1 MMKVKGSSQQGDLT
15 VLCIQNEYFLM
26 LRFSDISLYFYILQ
40 VKKNHGNFI
49 YLKNKHVYAGLFHYP
64 RKHCGPLVNKNIPYN
79 IDFNVSN

>member
-40 VKKNHGNFI
+40 VKKTTEI
-49 YLKNKHVYAGLFHYP
+49 SY
-64 RKHCGPLVNKNIPYN
+64 I
-79 IDFNVSN
+79 